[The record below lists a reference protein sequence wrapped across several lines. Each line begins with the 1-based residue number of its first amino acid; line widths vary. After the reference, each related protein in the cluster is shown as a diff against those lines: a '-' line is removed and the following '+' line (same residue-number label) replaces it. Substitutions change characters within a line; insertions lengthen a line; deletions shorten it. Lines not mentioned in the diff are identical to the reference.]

1 MKRHM
6 AVKLIND
13 LWTTDALQGRGRL
26 ARRLPNGDTEFC
38 CLGRACVVAGTLT
51 RGTRADGVFNFQGE
65 LGDVFTDV
73 LPPSVQKKFGFRT
86 SNGGFQEPIYIGAR
100 GFSTL
105 AAMNDAGVPFK
116 SIAQVIADHWRTL

>member
-13 LWTTDALQGRGRL
+13 LWTTDALQGKGHL

-38 CLGRACVVAGTLT
+38 CLGRACVITNT
-51 RGTRADGVFNFQGE
+51 PTSGTRSDGVLNFRGM
-65 LGDVFTDV
+65 LGVTVNDV
-73 LPPSVQKKFGFRT
+73 LPQSVQKKFGFRT
-86 SNGGFQEPIYIGAR
+86 SNGGFLRPIYIGTR
-100 GFSTL
+100 MFPTL
-105 AAMNDAGVPFK
+105 AGMNDAGVSFK